1 MNKLLFGL
9 AFLLGALA
17 IIGMSWVF
25 LGSDTLAL
33 LITVVI
39 GVVFSIGTLELLR
52 FQKATQTLS
61 VALKDIP

>member
-39 GVVFSIGTLELLR
+39 GVVFS
-52 FQKATQTLS
+52 LS
-61 VALKDIP
+61 LIHI